1 MKKVILLL
9 AIVLLS
15 GCAIVQKAGFE
26 YAPEVAPN
34 KLQKEFD
41 IIPAPDGKKVTVAVY
56 SFMDKTGQRKPTP
69 GIANL
74 STAVTQG
81 GEVFLIRALQDV
93 GKSEWFDVVERVSVD
108 NLTKERTIIRQ
119 MREAYEGKDAKPL
132 MPLQFA
138 GLIMEGGII
147 GYDSGSESGGAAH
160 RFLGIGSQTQY
171 SKDTVTVSLRAVSVN
186 TGKVLVAVTV
196 TKVVYSTADS
206 VAVLKFLN
214 DGTQAFE
221 AEAGLTINEPGTL
234 AIKATIEA
242 AVVELIK
249 EGERRGVWDYKKTV
263 VNVPVMPVEP
273 LAIPEQK
280 IEEKKVEVAPKVM
293 ILSNDSY
300 VRNIPDGPVKMWF
313 FGKDT
318 EVVISSPV
326 DSSSEWVEVKDKNG
340 RKGYTKRENLK
351 EKN

>member
-1 MKKVILLL
+1 MKKLILLSL
-9 AIVLLS
+9 IIILS
-15 GCAIVQKAGFE
+15 GCAVIQKAGYE
-26 YAPEVAPN
+26 YKPEVAPN
-34 KLQKEFD
+34 KLEKEFD
-41 IIPAPDGKKVTVAVY
+41 AIPAPDGKKVTVAVY
-56 SFMDKTGQRKPTP
+56 SFQDKTGQRKPTP

-93 GKSEWFDVVERVSVD
+93 GKAQWFDVVERVAVD

-119 MREAYEGKDAKPL
+119 MREAYEGKEAKPL

-196 TKVVYSTADS
+196 TKIVYSTADS

-214 DGTQAFE
+214 NGTEAFE

-249 EGERRGVWDYKKTV
+249 EGERRGVWDYKKTTLSL
-263 VNVPVMPVEP
+263 PV
-273 LAIPEQK
+273 I
-280 IEEKKVEVAPKVM
+280 
-293 ILSNDSY
+293 
-300 VRNIPDGPVKMWF
+300 IPDKKYEGNENQNK
-313 FGKDT
+313 
-318 EVVISSPV
+318 
-326 DSSSEWVEVKDKNG
+326 
-340 RKGYTKRENLK
+340 ENLK

>member
-1 MKKVILLL
+1 
-9 AIVLLS
+9 
-15 GCAIVQKAGFE
+15 
-26 YAPEVAPN
+26 
-34 KLQKEFD
+34 
-41 IIPAPDGKKVTVAVY
+41 
-56 SFMDKTGQRKPTP
+56 
-69 GIANL
+69 
-74 STAVTQG
+74 
-81 GEVFLIRALQDV
+81 
-93 GKSEWFDVVERVSVD
+93 
-108 NLTKERTIIRQ
+108 

-160 RFLGIGSQTQY
+160 RFLGIGTQTQY

-214 DGTQAFE
+214 NGTQAFE

-234 AIKATIEA
+234 AVKATIEA

-263 VNVPVMPVEP
+263 VSIPVPLPTVVN
-273 LAIPEQK
+273 EQK
-280 IEEKKVEVAPKVM
+280 EEPKVEEKKPEVKSSNM
-293 ILSNDSY
+293 ILINDVY
-300 VRNIPDGPVKMWF
+300 VRNIPDGPTKMWF

-326 DSSSEWVEVKDKNG
+326 DSNSEWVEVKDKNG
-340 RKGYTKRENLK
+340 RKGYTKKENLK